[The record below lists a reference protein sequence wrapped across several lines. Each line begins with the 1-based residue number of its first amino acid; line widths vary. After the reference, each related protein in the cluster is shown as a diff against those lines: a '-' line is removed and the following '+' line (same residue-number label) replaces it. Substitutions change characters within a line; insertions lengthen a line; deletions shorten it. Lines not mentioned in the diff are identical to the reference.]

1 MEISNY
7 IVQTKDYPLHKEKEF
22 TYNGIKQQNR
32 NGLLWKDASVDG
44 LKTGHTDGCGFCLV
58 ASAKRDDT
66 RLISVVIGA
75 PSIKE
80 REGDS
85 AALLNYGFRFF
96 QSVSL
101 YAADAVLGTPRVWE
115 GVSDQVTAVPAVE
128 VAMILPRNVAANL
141 THEVKL
147 DSPLI
152 APLTAG
158 KKIGQIIVKNGE
170 EVVKTV
176 DVVAKEEVQ
185 RAGFFGAL
193 WDQLVRFF
201 SGLFGKPV

>member
-1 MEISNY
+1 
-7 IVQTKDYPLHKEKEF
+7 
-22 TYNGIKQQNR
+22 
-32 NGLLWKDASVDG
+32 
-44 LKTGHTDGCGFCLV
+44 
-58 ASAKRDDT
+58 
-66 RLISVVIGA
+66 
-75 PSIKE
+75 
-80 REGDS
+80 
-85 AALLNYGFRFF
+85 
-96 QSVSL
+96 
-101 YAADAVLGTPRVWE
+101 
-115 GVSDQVTAVPAVE
+115 
-128 VAMILPRNVAANL
+128 MILPRNVAANL